1 MNFDTVGKWIGLI
14 SGILGILGAVIWLV
28 ARIQRDRNLNSRF
41 ATELKRASRGAGV
54 LAICALVV
62 ALVGLL
68 VSAQSSGGL
77 RLASANRA
85 SATIKVC
92 TELPVS
98 GADGSVGKSVENGVV
113 LAIKQANENRVIP
126 GYTIVHAPFD
136 DAGSAGAHDPDTDAK
151 NMRSAVSDA
160 LVAGCIGP
168 LDSGAAQTEMPI
180 ANKAPLALISPA
192 NVDAALTKPEYG
204 QLATLRPTGKVTYF
218 RVSTTDDLQGPA
230 GADYFYTIAQVRKV
244 YVIDDTGAS
253 GKGAADSFVKEFEK
267 LGGSIAGRKSLDT
280 NTRDYKPTISEAV
293 ALGAQGIYYGG
304 AASSDG
310 VTLNGGALCRV
321 QMMTVSGADNL
332 LFGGDNDLLTDFFKN
347 TTLKANAAGAVVTA
361 TSVNAD
367 RLASAAQ
374 FKTDFAKEF
383 PDPAAYGAYS
393 ANAYD
398 ATNIL
403 IQAIR
408 KALFAGAV
416 NPMDSADAAGAKTF
430 RQAVI
435 DQIARINYNGV
446 TGHTTFDRNGDTTNR
461 IISVYQLGA
470 SDWEFVTQFSL

>member
-28 ARIQRDRNLNSRF
+28 ARIQRDRTLNSRL
-41 ATELKRASRGAGV
+41 AIELKRTGRGAGV
-54 LAICALVV
+54 LAIGALIV

-92 TELPVS
+92 TELPTS
-98 GADGSVGKSVENGVV
+98 GADTSVENGVT
-113 LAIKQANENRVIP
+113 LAIKQANENRAIP
-126 GYTIVHAPFD
+126 GYILVHAPFD

-151 NMRSAVSDA
+151 NMRSAIGDA

-168 LDSGAAQTEMPI
+168 LDSGAAQSEMPI

-192 NVDAALTKPEYG
+192 NVDEALTKPEDG
-204 QLATLRPTGKVTYF
+204 RLTTLRPTGKVTYF

-230 GADYFYTIAQVRKV
+230 GADYFYTITHVRKA

-253 GKGAADSFVKEFEK
+253 GKSAADSFVKEFEQ
-267 LGGSIAGRKSLDT
+267 LGGSVVGRKSLDT
-280 NTRDYKPTISEAV
+280 NTRDYKPTIAEAV

-321 QMMTVSGADNL
+321 QMMTVMGADNL

-347 TTLKANAAGAVVTA
+347 TTLKANAAGAVA
-361 TSVNAD
+361 TVASVNAD

-374 FKTDFAKEF
+374 FKADFAKEF

-416 NPMDSADAAGAKTF
+416 NPADSADAAGAKTF

-435 DQIARINYNGV
+435 DQIAGINYNGV

-470 SDWEFVTQFSL
+470 SDWEFVTQFSV

>member
-92 TELPVS
+92 TELSVS
-98 GADGSVGKSVENGVV
+98 GADKSVENGVV

-180 ANKAPLALISPA
+180 ATRRRSRSLVLPM
-192 NVDAALTKPEYG
+192 
-204 QLATLRPTGKVTYF
+204 
-218 RVSTTDDLQGPA
+218 STQ
-230 GADYFYTIAQVRKV
+230 R
-244 YVIDDTGAS
+244 
-253 GKGAADSFVKEFEK
+253 
-267 LGGSIAGRKSLDT
+267 
-280 NTRDYKPTISEAV
+280 
-293 ALGAQGIYYGG
+293 
-304 AASSDG
+304 
-310 VTLNGGALCRV
+310 
-321 QMMTVSGADNL
+321 
-332 LFGGDNDLLTDFFKN
+332 
-347 TTLKANAAGAVVTA
+347 
-361 TSVNAD
+361 
-367 RLASAAQ
+367 
-374 FKTDFAKEF
+374 
-383 PDPAAYGAYS
+383 
-393 ANAYD
+393 
-398 ATNIL
+398 
-403 IQAIR
+403 
-408 KALFAGAV
+408 
-416 NPMDSADAAGAKTF
+416 
-430 RQAVI
+430 
-435 DQIARINYNGV
+435 
-446 TGHTTFDRNGDTTNR
+446 
-461 IISVYQLGA
+461 
-470 SDWEFVTQFSL
+470 